1 ADDSAPSESG
11 RKRRH
16 FQALRQQKEGA
27 KPRDGS
33 CVKMHM
39 LMPRFIAI
47 AAALTC
53 AAPAFAAEGSEKTA
67 PAAPPAAAPPA
78 AAPAAPVA
86 EKKVRRVHRL
96 SIMKIEG
103 RAMKPQ
109 VDVLVSRSRLH
120 FEPGTIQYQFRRK
133 SFERF
138 H

>member
-1 ADDSAPSESG
+1 
-11 RKRRH
+11 
-16 FQALRQQKEGA
+16 
-27 KPRDGS
+27 
-33 CVKMHM
+33 MHM
-39 LMPRFIAI
+39 LMTRFIAI

-67 PAAPPAAAPPA
+67 PAPVAAAAPAAAAPAA
-78 AAPAAPVA
+78 AAPAAPVTK
-86 EKKVRRVHRL
+86 KKVRRVHRL
-96 SIMKIEG
+96 SVMKIEG